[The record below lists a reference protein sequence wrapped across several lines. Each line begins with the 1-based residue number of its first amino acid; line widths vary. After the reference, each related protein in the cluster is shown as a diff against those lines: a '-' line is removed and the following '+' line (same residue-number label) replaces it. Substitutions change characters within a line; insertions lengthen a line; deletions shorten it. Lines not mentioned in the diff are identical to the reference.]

1 MHSGIGKGKT
11 FLGAKEIGLFLSIE
25 EKFCI
30 TKPYLVTNKI
40 E

>member
-11 FLGAKEIGLFLSIE
+11 FLGAKEIGLSFSIQ
-25 EKFCI
+25 EKFGFA
-30 TKPYLVTNKI
+30 KPYLVTNKI